1 MKVFKFGGASVKDAD
16 AIRNVAEILEQYK
29 NEKLVVVI
37 SAMGKTTNGL
47 EEVTNAY
54 YEQTGKA
61 IPLFEEIKDT
71 LLDTAKDLFEEIPE
85 TLKEDL
91 AEIFTKV
98 EGWLNKHHR
107 VPFNFIYDQ
116 IVSAGELLS
125 TTLISHFLRA
135 KGIANQWLD
144 IREYIKTD
152 NTYREGQ
159 VNWDLTTA
167 NVQAFFL
174 PILKE
179 QMIVTQGFLGGTSE
193 NFTTTLGRE
202 GSDYTAAIL
211 SNALNA
217 DSMTVWK
224 DVPAILNADPRVIKD
239 TTAIPRLSYYEAIE
253 MTYYGAKVIHP
264 KTIKPLQNKNIP
276 LHVRS
281 FIDTAEV
288 GTTIHG
294 DENRDLL
301 PTIIVFDRDQLL
313 LSISSKD
320 FSFMAEDNLAHIYQL
335 FAKYRIKT
343 NLSQNGAISFKAC
356 IDYKPNRI
364 KELLIDLLKD
374 YNLQTTANVE
384 IITLR
389 HYTPAAV
396 KKYTKGRDIL
406 MTQKGRDTVQMVV
419 KA

>member
-1 MKVFKFGGASVKDAD
+1 MRVFKFGGASVKDAD
-16 AIRNVAEILEQYK
+16 AIRNVAAILEEYK

-47 EEVTNAY
+47 EAVTNAY
-54 YEQTGKA
+54 YDQTGEA
-61 IPLFEEIKDT
+61 TALFEAIKDE
-71 LLDTAKDLFEEIPE
+71 LLATAEELFEVVPE
-85 TLKEDL
+85 ALKEDL
-91 AEIFTKV
+91 AGIFTKI
-98 EGWLNKHHR
+98 EGRINKHHR

-125 TTLISHFLRA
+125 TTLISHFL
-135 KGIANQWLD
+135 KSGGIANQWID
-144 IREYIKTD
+144 IRDYIKTD

-159 VNWDLTTA
+159 VNWSLTTA
-167 NVQAFFL
+167 KVQEGFI
-174 PILKE
+174 PIVENQL
-179 QMIVTQGFLGGTSE
+179 IVTQGFLGGTVE

-239 TTAIPRLSYYEAIE
+239 TTPIPRLSYYEAIE

-281 FIDTAEV
+281 FIDTSEV

-294 DENRDLL
+294 DESRDLL

-389 HYTPAAV
+389 HYTSAAV
-396 KKYTKGRDIL
+396 KRYTKGRDVL

>member
-1 MKVFKFGGASVKDAD
+1 MKVFKFGGASVQDAQ
-16 AIRNVAEILEQYK
+16 AIRNVAAILQQYK
-29 NEKLVVVI
+29 DEKLVIVI
-37 SAMGKTTNGL
+37 SAMGKTTNSL
-47 EEVTNAY
+47 EDVTNAY
-54 YEQTGKA
+54 YDQTGRA
-61 IPLFEEIKDT
+61 IALFETIKEE
-71 LLDTAKDLFEEIPE
+71 LLATASALFEVVPE
-85 TLKEDL
+85 ALKEDL
-91 AEIFTKV
+91 VGIFTKI
-98 EGWLNKHHR
+98 EEWLNKHNR

-135 KGIANQWLD
+135 EGTANQWID
-144 IREYIKTD
+144 IRNHIKTD

-159 VNWDLTTA
+159 VNWSATTA
-167 NVQAFFL
+167 NVQAAF
-174 PILKE
+174 PSILNKE
-179 QMIVTQGFLGGTSE
+179 MIVTQGFLGGTNE
-193 NFTTTLGRE
+193 GFTTTLGRE

-211 SNALNA
+211 SNVLNA

-224 DVPAILNADPRVIKD
+224 DVPAILNADPRVVKE
-239 TTAIPRLSYYEAIE
+239 TVKIPRLSYYEAIE

-264 KTIKPLQNKNIP
+264 NTIKPLQNKNIP

-281 FIDTAEV
+281 FIDTSAV

-294 DENRDLL
+294 DESREPL
-301 PTIIVFDRDQLL
+301 PTIIVFDREQLL

-320 FSFMAEDNLAHIYQL
+320 FSFMAENNLAHIYEL

-356 IDYKPNRI
+356 IDNKPNRI
-364 KELLIDLLKD
+364 KELLVDLLKD

-389 HYTPAAV
+389 HYTPASV
-396 KKYTKGRDIL
+396 KIYTKGKDIL
-406 MTQKGRDTVQMVV
+406 MTQKGRDTLQMVV

>member
-1 MKVFKFGGASVKDAD
+1 MRVFKFGGASVKDAD
-16 AIRNVAEILEQYK
+16 AIRNVAAILEEYK

-47 EEVTNAY
+47 EAVTNAY
-54 YEQTGKA
+54 YDQTGEA
-61 IPLFEEIKDT
+61 MALFEVIKAE
-71 LLDTAKDLFEEIPE
+71 LLSTAEELFEVVPKA
-85 TLKEDL
+85 LKGDL
-91 AEIFTKV
+91 TSIFTKI
-98 EGWLNKHHR
+98 EGRINKYHR

-125 TTLISHFLRA
+125 TTLISHFL
-135 KGIANQWLD
+135 KSEGIANQWMD
-144 IREYIKTD
+144 IRDYIKTD

-159 VNWDLTTA
+159 VNWSLTTQK
-167 NVQAFFL
+167 VQKGFS
-174 PILKE
+174 PILE
-179 QMIVTQGFLGGTSE
+179 NQLIVTQGFLGGTVE

-211 SNALNA
+211 SNVLNA

-239 TTAIPRLSYYEAIE
+239 TTPIPRLSYYEAIE

-281 FIDTAEV
+281 FIDTDTV

-294 DENRDLL
+294 NETRDIL

-364 KELLIDLLKD
+364 KELLMDLLKD

-389 HYTPAAV
+389 HYTSLAV
-396 KKYTKGRDIL
+396 KLYTKGRDVL

>member
-1 MKVFKFGGASVKDAD
+1 MRVFKFGGASVKDAD
-16 AIRNVAEILEQYK
+16 AIRNVAAILEGYK

-47 EEVTNAY
+47 EAVTNAY
-54 YEQTGKA
+54 YDQTGEA
-61 IPLFEEIKDT
+61 TALFEAIKDE
-71 LLDTAKDLFEEIPE
+71 LLATAAELFEVVPE
-85 TLKEDL
+85 ALKEDL
-91 AEIFTKV
+91 AGIFTKIEEWV
-98 EGWLNKHHR
+98 NEHHR

-125 TTLISHFLRA
+125 TTLISHFLSS

-144 IREYIKTD
+144 IRKYIKTD

-159 VNWDLTTA
+159 VNWSLTTA
-167 NVQAFFL
+167 NVQAGFIPVL
-174 PILKE
+174 EKQL
-179 QMIVTQGFLGGTSE
+179 IVTQGFLGGTVE

-239 TTAIPRLSYYEAIE
+239 TIPIPRLSYYEAVE

-294 DENRDLL
+294 DETRDLL

-384 IITLR
+384 IVTLR
-389 HYTPAAV
+389 HYTPTSV
-396 KKYTKGRDIL
+396 KLYTKGRDVL

>member
-1 MKVFKFGGASVKDAD
+1 MRVFKFGGASVKDAD
-16 AIRNVAEILEQYK
+16 AIRNVAAILAKYK
-29 NEKLVVVI
+29 NEKLVIVI

-47 EEVTNAY
+47 EAVTNAY

-61 IPLFEEIKDT
+61 TPLFEEIKT
-71 LLDTAKDLFEEIPE
+71 GLLDTAKALFEEVPQA
-85 TLKEDL
+85 LKEDL
-91 AEIFTKV
+91 QCIFTKV
-98 EGWLNKHHR
+98 EEWLNKYHR
-107 VPFNFIYDQ
+107 VPYNFIYDQ

-125 TTLISHFLRA
+125 TTLISHFLQS
-135 KGIANQWLD
+135 KNIDNQWLD
-144 IREYIKTD
+144 IRDYIKTD

-159 VNWDLTTA
+159 VNWRATTA
-167 NVQAFFL
+167 NIEEGFTS
-174 PILKE
+174 ILEHKL
-179 QMIVTQGFLGGTSE
+179 IVTQGFLGGTVE

-224 DVPAILNADPRVIKD
+224 DVPAILNADPRVVKD
-239 TTAIPRLSYYEAIE
+239 TVPIRILSYSEAIE

-281 FIDTAEV
+281 FIDTSAI
-288 GTTIHG
+288 GTTVHG
-294 DENRDLL
+294 DETREPL

-320 FSFMAEDNLAHIYQL
+320 FSFMAEDHLANIYRL

-356 IDYKPNRI
+356 IDNKPNRI
-364 KELLIDLLKD
+364 KELLVDLLRD

-389 HYTPAAV
+389 YYTPESV

-406 MTQKGRDTVQMVV
+406 MTQKGRNTIQMVV

>member
-1 MKVFKFGGASVKDAD
+1 MRVFKFGGASVKDAD
-16 AIRNVAEILEQYK
+16 AIRNVAAILEENK
-29 NEKLVVVI
+29 SGKLVVVI

-47 EEVTNAY
+47 EAVTNAY
-54 YEQTGKA
+54 YQQTGEA
-61 IPLFEEIKDT
+61 ISLFEDIKTGLWETATT
-71 LLDTAKDLFEEIPE
+71 LFDEIPQG
-85 TLKEDL
+85 LKDDL
-91 AEIFTKV
+91 QRIFTKI
-98 EGWLNKHHR
+98 EERLKKSHK
-107 VPFNFIYDQ
+107 VPYNFIYDQ

-125 TTLISHFLRA
+125 TTLISYFLRS
-135 KGIANQWLD
+135 KGIANQWID
-144 IREYIKTD
+144 IRNYIKTD

-159 VNWDLTTA
+159 VNWKLTTA
-167 NVQAFFL
+167 NVQEGFA
-174 PILKE
+174 PILE
-179 QMIVTQGFLGGTSE
+179 NQLIVTQGFLGGTVE

-217 DSMTVWK
+217 ESMTVWK
-224 DVPAILNADPRVIKD
+224 DVPAILNADPRVVKN
-239 TTAIPRLSYYEAIE
+239 TVPIPRLSYYEAIE

-281 FIDTAEV
+281 FIDISAV
-288 GTTIHG
+288 GTTVHG
-294 DENRDLL
+294 DETREPL
-301 PTIIVFDRDQLL
+301 PTIIVFDRNQLL

-320 FSFMAEDNLAHIYQL
+320 FSFMAENNLAHIYEL

-343 NLSQNGAISFKAC
+343 NLSQNGAITFKAC
-356 IDYKPNRI
+356 IDNKPNRI
-364 KELLIDLLKD
+364 KELLVDLLMD

-389 HYTPAAV
+389 YYTSGSV
-396 KKYTKGRDIL
+396 EKYTQGRDIL
-406 MTQKGRDTVQMVV
+406 MTQKGRDTIQMVV

>member
-16 AIRNVAEILEQYK
+16 AIRNVTAILQEYK

-37 SAMGKTTNGL
+37 SAMGKTTNKL
-47 EEVTNAY
+47 EAVTNAY
-54 YEQTGKA
+54 YEQTGEA
-61 IPLFEEIKDT
+61 TPLFEGIKAE
-71 LLDTAKDLFEEIPE
+71 LLETANALFAPPPEE
-85 TLKEDL
+85 LKEDFDK
-91 AEIFTKV
+91 IFTKI
-98 EGWLNKHHR
+98 EAWINEHHK
-107 VPFNFIYDQ
+107 VPYNFIYDQ

-125 TTLISHFLRA
+125 TTLISHYLLSE
-135 KGIANQWLD
+135 GIANEWMD
-144 IREYIKTD
+144 IRNHIKTD

-159 VNWDLTTA
+159 INWRSTSANIQVN
-167 NVQAFFL
+167 FP
-174 PILKE
+174 PILE
-179 QMIVTQGFLGGTSE
+179 DMFIITQGFLGGTAE

-202 GSDYTAAIL
+202 GSDFTAAII

-217 DSMTVWK
+217 KSMTVWK
-224 DVPAILNADPRVIKD
+224 DVPAILNADPRIIQN
-239 TTAIPRLSYYEAIE
+239 TIPIPKLSYYEAIE

-264 KTIKPLQNKNIP
+264 KTIKPLQNKGIP

-281 FIDTAEV
+281 FKDTSAI
-288 GTTIHG
+288 GTIVHG
-294 DENRDLL
+294 DENRELL

-356 IDYKPNRI
+356 IDNKPNRI
-364 KELLIDLLKD
+364 KELLVGLLKD

-389 HYTPAAV
+389 HYTSDAV
-396 KKYTKGRDIL
+396 QEYTLGRDIL